1 MSNSLI
7 PSATSLADAMAR
19 AKENAPYLAMAME
32 VQPELT
38 ALLAEENL
46 EAALDF
52 ISGVGADAEN
62 VRQKLRLEKRA
73 LALTLAIGDLA
84 GQLSLTDVI
93 TKLSDFADRALDEA
107 LADIYAGRYP
117 DATPAQGFAVIGLGK
132 HGSRELNYSS
142 DIDPI
147 FIYDPDSIPKRGKEE
162 PSDAARR
169 IGQGLVDA
177 LNARDADGYVFRVD
191 MRLRPSPEVS
201 PVALP
206 VEAAISYYESS
217 ALAWEQAA
225 FIRSR
230 VAAGNRKLGD
240 YFLET
245 INPFIWRRSLDYG
258 AIKNIGAVSVQIRD
272 HYAAGQ
278 KFGPGYDL
286 KRGRGGIREAEF
298 YAQMHQ
304 LIFGGREPELRAPAT
319 REALA
324 ALASAERI
332 DRSKAKTLSA
342 AYEQYRIIEHRLQMI
357 NDQQTHSLPEDVA
370 GMDRVARLHGLSDG
384 RELLALLEPHVEAV
398 GTIYDDLIDDEAN
411 VALPKDNQKLEQAV
425 ADMGVAEPEF
435 FTAKINR
442 WRSGKIT
449 ALRSSAAIESFEAVL
464 PELIESLASS
474 PNPQQAITRLD
485 SLIERLPTAINFFRM
500 LEARPGLRDMLGRI
514 LSHAPVLA
522 DTLARRTE
530 FFEGLIDTT
539 ALDLPPDIDALT
551 EEFRETEPGDD
562 YQMLLDRVRARVGEK
577 RFALGTQL
585 IEGRHDALAIAGG
598 YARVAE
604 AAIDVLADATIA
616 EFEQVH
622 GKVPD
627 SELVILALGRLGG
640 QALTHASDL
649 DLIFLFT
656 GDHSTESDGGRPL
669 GGTQYFNRLA
679 TRVVTALSV
688 PTAAGPLYEVDTRLR
703 PSGAQGPMAV
713 SLESF
718 RKYQQENAWTW
729 EHMALTR
736 SRPVYGSPAAR
747 AQLQEDICDVLQKE
761 REPETLR
768 KEVRKMRLDIV
779 EHKPP
784 KGPLD
789 TKLMEGGLVDWEF
802 IIHFLQLK
810 TGEALHPQLD
820 KAARTLAD
828 AGHLN
833 EKLVAAHEL
842 MTRLLV
848 ALRLMSPDCDYPPE
862 TSRELI
868 AHAAGQANWDA
879 LLTGYDTA
887 RQCVIEEWNRHL
899 RPDPDEILGDII

>member
-1 MSNSLI
+1 MINGL
-7 PSATSLADAMAR
+7 PEPTSLKDAIKR
-19 AKENAPYLAMAME
+19 AQDHAPYLCMAME

-38 ALLAEENL
+38 ALLDGEDLN
-46 EAALDF
+46 AALAF
-52 ISGVGADAEN
+52 VQQVGADAEN
-62 VRQKLRLEKRA
+62 VRQKLRREKRA

-84 GQLSLTDVI
+84 GQLSLTDVV
-93 TKLSDFADRALDEA
+93 TQLSDFADRSLDEA
-107 LADIYAGRYP
+107 LADIYTTRYP
-117 DATPAQGFAVIGLGK
+117 DSDPAGFAVIGLGK

-147 FIYDPDSIPKRGKEE
+147 FIYDPDKIPMRGREE

-169 IGQGLVDA
+169 IGQQLVDA
-177 LNARDADGYVFRVD
+177 LNTRDADGYVFRVD

-230 VAAGNRKLGD
+230 FAAGDADLGR

-258 AIKNIGAVSVQIRD
+258 AIRNIGAVSVQIRD

-304 LIFGGREPELRAPAT
+304 LIFGGREPTLRMPAT
-319 REALA
+319 REALN
-324 ALASAERI
+324 ALVGAGRINPGKAS
-332 DRSKAKTLSA
+332 TLSES
-342 AYEQYRIIEHRLQMI
+342 YELYRVVEHRLQMI
-357 NDQQTHSLPEDVA
+357 NDQQTHSLPDDEA
-370 GMDRVARLHGLSDG
+370 GLDRVAKLHGLNGGAD
-384 RELLALLEPHVEAV
+384 LLALLEPRVEAV
-398 GTIYDDLIDDEAN
+398 GAIYDELIDSDESITLPQADQ
-411 VALPKDNQKLEQAV
+411 ALMAALEKR
-425 ADMGVAEPEF
+425 GVVQTGVFIE
-435 FTAKINR
+435 KIKR
-442 WRSGKIT
+442 WRSGKVT
-449 ALRSSAAIESFEAVL
+449 ALRSPAAVESFEAVL
-464 PELIESLASS
+464 PDMIEAIAGS
-474 PNPQQAITRLD
+474 PDPQQALVRLD
-485 SLIERLPTAINFFRM
+485 SLIDKLPTAINFFRM
-500 LEARPGLRDMLGRI
+500 LEARPGLREMLSRI

-522 DTLARRTE
+522 DELSRRTE
-530 FFEGLIDTT
+530 LFEGLIDTT
-539 ALDLPPDIDALT
+539 ALDLPPSVDELAKQ
-551 EEFRETEPGDD
+551 FARREDGDD

-585 IEGRHDALAIAGG
+585 IESRHDPLAIAAG

-604 AAIDVLADATIA
+604 ASIRVLTDATIS
-616 EFEQVH
+616 EFEEVH
-622 GKVPD
+622 GRIEG
-627 SELVILALGRLGG
+627 SEMIVLALGRLGG
-640 QALTHASDL
+640 EALTHASDL

-656 GDHSTESDGGRPL
+656 GDHSAESDGRRPL

-679 TRVVTALSV
+679 QRIVAALSV

-703 PSGAQGPMAV
+703 PSGTQGPMAV
-713 SLESF
+713 TIESF
-718 RKYQQENAWTW
+718 FKYQQENAWTW

-736 SRPVYGSPAAR
+736 ARPVYGSTNACD
-747 AQLQEDICDVLQKE
+747 QLQDQIKTILQKE

-768 KEVRKMRLDIV
+768 KAVRKMRLDIV

-810 TGEALHPQLD
+810 TGDALYPQLGL
-820 KAARTLAD
+820 AARGLAGS
-828 AGHLN
+828 GHLN
-833 EKLVAAHEL
+833 ENMIAAHEL

-848 ALRLMSPDCDYPPE
+848 ALRLMSPTCDYPPDS
-862 TSRELI
+862 SRELI
-868 AHAAGQANWDA
+868 AKAAGQENWDA
-879 LLTGYDTA
+879 LLNGYDAA

>member
-1 MSNSLI
+1 MIKGL
-7 PSATSLADAMAR
+7 PQPTSLKDAIKR
-19 AKENAPYLAMAME
+19 AQNHAPYLCMAME
-32 VQPELT
+32 VQPELK
-38 ALLAEENL
+38 ALLDGEDLN
-46 EAALDF
+46 AAFAFVND
-52 ISGVGADAEN
+52 VGADAEN
-62 VRQKLRLEKRA
+62 VRQKLRREKRA

-84 GQLSLTDVI
+84 GQLSLTEVI
-93 TKLSDFADRALDEA
+93 TQLSDFADRALDEA
-107 LADIYAGRYP
+107 LADIYATRYP
-117 DATPAQGFAVIGLGK
+117 DADPAGFAVIGLGK

-147 FIYDPDSIPKRGKEE
+147 FIYDPDKIPMRGREE

-169 IGQGLVDA
+169 IGQQLVDA
-177 LNARDADGYVFRVD
+177 LNTRDADGYVFRVD

-230 VAAGNRKLGD
+230 FAAGDVDLGR

-258 AIKNIGAVSVQIRD
+258 AIRNIGAVSVQIRD

-304 LIFGGREPELRAPAT
+304 LIFGGREPALRAPAT
-319 REALA
+319 RDALRV
-324 ALASAERI
+324 LAGAGQISP
-332 DRSKAKTLSA
+332 DKAQKLSDS
-342 AYEQYRIIEHRLQMI
+342 YELYRVIEHRLQMV
-357 NDQQTHSLPEDVA
+357 NDQQTHSLPDDEA
-370 GMDRVARLHGLSDG
+370 GMDRVARLHGLDQG
-384 RELLALLEPHVEAV
+384 ADLLALLGPSVEAV
-398 GTIYDDLIDDEAN
+398 GAIYDELIASDDST
-411 VALPKDNQKLEQAV
+411 ALPQADQALEAALEQR
-425 ADMGVAEPEF
+425 GITETSIFAE
-435 FTAKINR
+435 KIKR
-442 WRSGKIT
+442 WRSGKVT
-449 ALRSSAAIESFEAVL
+449 ALRSTAAVESFEAVL
-464 PELIESLASS
+464 PDMIEVIAGS
-474 PNPQQAITRLD
+474 PSPQQALTRLD
-485 SLIERLPTAINFFRM
+485 SLIDKLPTAINFFRM
-500 LEARPGLRDMLGRI
+500 LEARPGLREMLSRI

-522 DTLARRTE
+522 DELSRRTE
-530 FFEGLIDTT
+530 LFEGLIDTT
-539 ALDLPPDIDALT
+539 ALDLPPSVDILAKQ
-551 EEFRETEPGDD
+551 FARREDGDD

-585 IEGRHDALAIAGG
+585 IESRHDPLAIAAG

-604 AAIDVLADATIA
+604 AAIRVLTDATIS
-616 EFEQVH
+616 EFEEAH
-622 GKVPD
+622 GKVPG
-627 SELVILALGRLGG
+627 SEILILALGRLGG
-640 QALTHASDL
+640 EALTHASDL

-656 GDHSTESDGGRPL
+656 GDHSAESDGRRPL

-679 TRVVTALSV
+679 QRITAALSV

-703 PSGAQGPMAV
+703 PSGTQGPMAV
-713 SLESF
+713 TVESF
-718 RKYQQENAWTW
+718 YKYQDESAWTW

-736 SRPVYGSPAAR
+736 ARPVYGS
-747 AQLQEDICDVLQKE
+747 AQACEQLHDHIRTILQKK
-761 REPETLR
+761 REPEKLR
-768 KEVRKMRLDIV
+768 KAVRKMRLDIV

-820 KAARTLAD
+820 DAARGLVAG
-828 AGHLN
+828 GHLN
-833 EKLVAAHEL
+833 ENMVAAHEL

-848 ALRLMSPDCDYPPE
+848 ALRLMSPTCDYPPE

-868 AHAAGQANWDA
+868 AKAAGQESWDA
-879 LLTGYDTA
+879 LLNGYDMA

-899 RPDPDEILGDII
+899 RPDPHEILGDIL

>member
-1 MSNSLI
+1 MIKGLPES
-7 PSATSLADAMAR
+7 TSLKDAMQR
-19 AKENAPYLAMAME
+19 AEDHAPYLCMAME

-38 ALLAEENL
+38 DLLAGEDL
-46 EAALDF
+46 KAAF
-52 ISGVGADAEN
+52 EYVEQAGSGADN
-62 VRQKLRLEKRA
+62 VRQKLRREKRA
-73 LALTLAIGDLA
+73 LALTLAVGDLA
-84 GQLSLTDVI
+84 GQLSLTEVV
-93 TKLSDFADRALDEA
+93 TQLSDFADRSLDEA
-107 LADIYAGRYP
+107 LADIYATRYP
-117 DATPAQGFAVIGLGK
+117 DADPAGFAVIGLGK

-147 FIYDPDSIPKRGKEE
+147 FLYDPEKIPTRGREE

-169 IGQGLVDA
+169 IGQQLVDA

-206 VEAAISYYESS
+206 IEAAISYYESS

-230 VAAGNRKLGD
+230 FAAGDGDLGR

-258 AIKNIGAVSVQIRD
+258 AIRNIGAVSVQIRD

-278 KFGPGYDL
+278 TFGPGYDL

-304 LIFGGREPELRAPAT
+304 LIFGGREPALRVPAT
-319 REALA
+319 REALQ
-324 ALASAERI
+324 ALAEADRI
-332 DRSKAKTLSA
+332 DADKAKTLSES
-342 AYEQYRIIEHRLQMI
+342 YELYRVIEHRLQMI
-357 NDQQTHSLPEDVA
+357 NDQQTHILPDDEA
-370 GMDRVARLHGLSDG
+370 ALDRVARLHGLTEGSD
-384 RELLALLEPHVEAV
+384 LLALLAPPVEAV
-398 GTIYDDLIDDEAN
+398 GAIYDELIESDDST
-411 VALPKDNQKLEQAV
+411 ALPQSEQALAKV
-425 ADMGVAEPEF
+425 LEKRGIPQADMFVERV
-435 FTAKINR
+435 KR
-442 WRSGKIT
+442 WRSGKVT
-449 ALRSSAAIESFEAVL
+449 ALRSAAAVESFEAVL
-464 PELIESLASS
+464 PDMIEAISRAPDPRQALA
-474 PNPQQAITRLD
+474 RLD
-485 SLIERLPTAINFFRM
+485 SLIDKLPTAINFFRM
-500 LEARPGLRDMLGRI
+500 LEARPGLREALSRI

-522 DTLARRTE
+522 DELSRRTE
-530 FFEGLIDTT
+530 LLEGLIDTT
-539 ALDLPPDIDALT
+539 ALDLPPSVDELAEQFARCED
-551 EEFRETEPGDD
+551 GDD

-585 IEGRHDALAIAGG
+585 IESRHEPLAIAAG

-604 AAIDVLADATIA
+604 AAIRVLTDATIT
-616 EFEQVH
+616 EFEAAH
-622 GKVPD
+622 GKIAG
-627 SELVILALGRLGG
+627 SEMLILALGRLGG
-640 QALTHASDL
+640 GALTHASDL
-649 DLIFLFT
+649 DVIFLFT
-656 GDHSTESDGGRPL
+656 GDHSAESDGRRFL

-679 TRVVTALSV
+679 QRIVAALSV

-713 SLESF
+713 TVESF
-718 RKYQQENAWTW
+718 YKYQHESAWTW

-736 SRPVYGSPAAR
+736 ARPIYGSAR
-747 AQLQEDICDVLQKE
+747 ACVQLQDQITTILQKK

-768 KEVRKMRLDIV
+768 KAVRKMRLDIV
-779 EHKPP
+779 AHKPP

-810 TGEALHPQLD
+810 TGEALYPQLGE
-820 KAARTLAD
+820 AARGLVAG
-828 AGHLN
+828 GHLDEN
-833 EKLVAAHEL
+833 MVGAHAL

-848 ALRLMSPDCDYPPE
+848 ALRLMSPTCDYPPE

-868 AHAAGQANWDA
+868 AKAAGQESWDA
-879 LLTGYDTA
+879 LLDGYDKA
-887 RQCVIEEWNRHL
+887 RQCVIEQWNRHL
-899 RPDPDEILGDII
+899 RPDPDEILGDIT

>member
-1 MSNSLI
+1 MIKGL
-7 PSATSLADAMAR
+7 PEPTSLKDAIKR
-19 AKENAPYLAMAME
+19 AQDHAPYLGMAME
-32 VQPELT
+32 VQPELKQ
-38 ALLAEENL
+38 LLADEDL
-46 EAALDF
+46 EAAF
-52 ISGVGADAEN
+52 SFVKAAGAGAEN
-62 VRQKLRLEKRA
+62 VHQKLRREKRA
-73 LALTLAIGDLA
+73 LALTLAVGDLA
-84 GQLSLTDVI
+84 GQLSLTEVVAQ
-93 TKLSDFADRALDEA
+93 LSDFADRALDEA
-107 LADIYAGRYP
+107 LADIYASRYP
-117 DATPAQGFAVIGLGK
+117 DADPAGFAVIGLGK

-147 FIYDPDSIPKRGKEE
+147 FIYDPEKIPTRGREE

-169 IGQGLVDA
+169 VGQQLVDA
-177 LNARDADGYVFRVD
+177 LNTRDADGYVFRVD

-230 VAAGNRKLGD
+230 FAAGDADLGR

-258 AIKNIGAVSVQIRD
+258 AIRNIGAVSVQIRD

-304 LIFGGREPELRAPAT
+304 LIFGGREPALRAPAT
-319 REALA
+319 RDALRELANAGRIHPDRAKALA
-324 ALASAERI
+324 ES
-332 DRSKAKTLSA
+332 
-342 AYEQYRIIEHRLQMI
+342 YELYRVIEHRLQMV
-357 NDQQTHSLPEDVA
+357 NDQQTHSLPDDEA
-370 GMDRVARLHGLSDG
+370 SLDRVAGLHGLNEGTD
-384 RELLALLEPHVEAV
+384 LLALLEPRVEAV
-398 GTIYDDLIDDEAN
+398 GAIYDELIDSDDSI
-411 VALPKDNQKLEQAV
+411 ALPQADQALEA
-425 ADMGVAEPEF
+425 ALKKRGVAQASIFAE
-435 FTAKINR
+435 KIKR
-442 WRSGKIT
+442 WRSGKVT
-449 ALRSSAAIESFEAVL
+449 ALRSAAAVESFEAVL
-464 PELIESLASS
+464 PEMIEAIAAS
-474 PNPQQAITRLD
+474 PNPQQALIRLD
-485 SLIERLPTAINFFRM
+485 SLIDKLPTAINFFRM
-500 LEARPGLRDMLGRI
+500 LEARPGLREMLSRI

-522 DTLARRTE
+522 DELSRRTE
-530 FFEGLIDTT
+530 LFEGLIDTT
-539 ALDLPPDIDALT
+539 ALDLPPSV
-551 EEFRETEPGDD
+551 EELAEQFARREDGDD

-585 IEGRHDALAIAGG
+585 IESRHDPLAIAAG

-604 AAIDVLADATIA
+604 AAIQVLTDATIS
-616 EFEQVH
+616 EFEEVH

-627 SELVILALGRLGG
+627 SEMLILALGRLGG
-640 QALTHASDL
+640 EALTHASDL
-649 DLIFLFT
+649 DLVFLFT
-656 GDHSTESDGGRPL
+656 GDHSADSNGRRPL

-679 TRVVTALSV
+679 QRIVAALSV

-703 PSGAQGPMAV
+703 PSGTQGPMAV
-713 SLESF
+713 TVESF
-718 RKYQQENAWTW
+718 YKYQAESAWTW

-736 SRPVYGSPAAR
+736 ARPVYGGSEACG
-747 AQLQEDICDVLQKE
+747 QLQAQIKTILQKQ
-761 REPETLR
+761 REPEVLR
-768 KEVRKMRLDIV
+768 KAVRKMRLDIV

-810 TGEALHPQLD
+810 TGEALHPQLG
-820 KAARTLAD
+820 KAARGLV
-828 AGHLN
+828 AGTHLN
-833 EKLVAAHEL
+833 ENMVSAHEL

-868 AHAAGQANWDA
+868 AQAAGQEGWDA
-879 LLTGYDTA
+879 LLNGYDKA

-899 RPDPDEILGDII
+899 RPDPHEILGDII

>member
-1 MSNSLI
+1 M
-7 PSATSLADAMAR
+7 TRAR
-19 AKENAPYLAMAME
+19 ENAPYLAMAME

-38 ALLAEENL
+38 ALLADENL
-46 EAALDF
+46 EAAMDF
-52 ISGVGADAEN
+52 TAQAGARAEN

-84 GQLSLTDVI
+84 GQLTLTDVI
-93 TKLSDFADRALDEA
+93 TKLSDFADRTLDEA
-107 LADIYAGRYP
+107 LADIYADRYP

-147 FIYDPDSIPKRGKEE
+147 FIYDPETIPTRGKEE

-177 LNARDADGYVFRVD
+177 LNTRDANGYVFRVD

-201 PVALP
+201 PIALP

-230 VAAGNRKLGD
+230 VAAGDTKLGE

-258 AIKNIGAVSVQIRD
+258 AIKNIGDVSVQIRD

-304 LIFGGREPELRAPAT
+304 LIFGGREPELRVAAT
-319 REALA
+319 RDALDALVEAG
-324 ALASAERI
+324 RI
-332 DRSKAKTLSA
+332 DGAKARTLSA

-357 NDQQTHSLPEDVA
+357 NDQQTHSLPDDDA
-370 GMDRVARLHGLSDG
+370 GMDRVARLHGMKSG
-384 RELLALLEPHVEAV
+384 KELLALLEPKVEAV
-398 GTIYDDLIDDEAN
+398 GSIYDELIDDEDNA
-411 VALPKDNQKLEQAV
+411 ALPKDSQKLEQAI
-425 ADMGVAEPEF
+425 ADMGVDDPEF
-435 FTAKINR
+435 FATKINR

-449 ALRSSAAIESFEAVL
+449 ALRSTAAIESFEAVL

-522 DTLARRTE
+522 DALARRTE

-539 ALDLPPDIDALT
+539 ALDLPPDIVTLA
-551 EEFRETEPGDD
+551 EEFSQAEPGDD

-585 IEGRHDALAIAGG
+585 IEGRHDALAIAEG

-604 AAIDVLADATIA
+604 AAIQVLTAATIT
-616 EFEQVH
+616 EFEAVH
-622 GKVPD
+622 GTVAD
-627 SELVILALGRLGG
+627 SELLILALGRLGG
-640 QALTHASDL
+640 EALTHASDL

-656 GDHSTESDGGRPL
+656 GDHSAESDGSRPL

-679 TRVVTALSV
+679 TRIVTALSV

-713 SLESF
+713 SMESF
-718 RKYQQENAWTW
+718 RKYQQESAWTW

-736 SRPVYGSPAAR
+736 ARPVYGSAAAR
-747 AQLQEDICDVLQKE
+747 QLLQHDIYAVLQKD
-761 REPETLR
+761 REPEKLR

-779 EHKPP
+779 AHKPP

-789 TKLMEGGLVDWEF
+789 TKLMEGGLIDWEF

-820 KAARTLAD
+820 KAALALAN
-828 AGHLN
+828 AGHLDGQM
-833 EKLVAAHEL
+833 VQAHEL

-879 LLTGYDTA
+879 LLAEYDAA